1 MAFGENSWLRDQNGA
16 DMIWNPT
23 TEIYDDVF
31 NMNEQFF
38 NTLFGGMHY
47 IYVFGHNNDGNDA
60 MPPYDEGQFLFE
72 KLSANDYDP
81 QSNDKRKVYGDCM
94 WVGAPLLAPDVPLLA
109 SDLTINLRVT
119 KPFKKDLAEDWQ
131 PDVVENDNLP
141 MYSFNTSDLA
151 AVRGDLATAEDALS
165 DIRVVP
171 NPYFGASGY
180 EVNQLENLVKIIN
193 LPDVCEVSIYT
204 VNGVLV
210 RSFSKA
216 SSITSVSW
224 DLKNHAGI
232 PIGSGM
238 YIIHVDAPGI
248 GEKVL
253 KWFGT
258 VRQLDLQS
266 F

>member
-1 MAFGENSWLRDQNGA
+1 
-16 DMIWNPT
+16 MIWNPT

-224 DLKNHAGI
+224 DLKK
-232 PIGSGM
+232 PRWDS
-238 YIIHVDAPGI
+238 DW
-248 GEKVL
+248 
-253 KWFGT
+253 KWN
-258 VRQLDLQS
+258 VYYSR
-266 F
+266 